1 MLYDAWRNLAIQNLV
16 SLSFAKSFIE
26 NVKKQLVYKVFFLNS
41 MNEQTLNN
49 DIIKRARKIK
59 LLLMDCDGVLTDGRL
74 YYTEN
79 GEQMKV
85 FNVRDGQGIVSWHKA
100 GFRSGIISG
109 RDAKKILESR
119 ATELGIHYIKACSL
133 NKAKDFEDILQDAKV
148 ASKEVA
154 YIGDDIGDA
163 CLMGKVGLPIAV
175 ADAVLELLPDVVYKT
190 KAKGGYGAV
199 REVTDLLLRAK
210 EIF

>member
-1 MLYDAWRNLAIQNLV
+1 ME
-16 SLSFAKSFIE
+16 KE
-26 NVKKQLVYKVFFLNS
+26 
-41 MNEQTLNN
+41 
-49 DIIKRARKIK
+49 IIKRARKIK

-74 YYTEN
+74 YYTAN

-85 FNVRDGQGIVSWHKA
+85 FNVRDGQGLVSWHKA
-100 GFRSGIISG
+100 GFQSGIISG
-109 RDAKKILESR
+109 RGAKKILEAR
-119 ATELGIHYIKACSL
+119 ATELGIHYIKAGSFD
-133 NKAKDFEDILQDAKV
+133 KAKDFADILQDVKV
-148 ASKEVA
+148 ASEEVA

-175 ADAVLELLPDVVYKT
+175 ADAVSELLYEVVYTT
-190 KAKGGYGAV
+190 KAKGGCGAV

>member
-1 MLYDAWRNLAIQNLV
+1 MKNKQNL
-16 SLSFAKSFIE
+16 S
-26 NVKKQLVYKVFFLNS
+26 
-41 MNEQTLNN
+41 N
-49 DIIKRARKIK
+49 DVLARAQEVK

-100 GFRSGIISG
+100 GFRSGIVSG
-109 RDAKKILESR
+109 RDAKKILEVR
-119 ATELGIHYIKACSL
+119 ATELGMHYIKARSH
-133 NKAKDFEDILQDAKV
+133 NKAKDFLDILQDAKV
-148 ASKEVA
+148 TSDEVA
-154 YIGDDIGDA
+154 YIGDDIGDI
-163 CLMGKVGLPIAV
+163 CLMEKVGLPIAV
-175 ADAVLELLPDVVYKT
+175 ADAVSEVLPYAIYKT
-190 KAKGGYGAV
+190 EARGGFGAV